1 MKKFL
6 FTLIISVAF
15 FFNVNADEQKVCKI
29 SGSNDNVEVFSAEFA
44 NEEKTL
50 VNVTVSN
57 DSKDIHANVTVTVEV
72 TYKNGVKKTF
82 VGKDLAKPQ
91 TTTQINVKIDPYL
104 NNTSNPATSV
114 ECTQITGAEC
124 I

>member
-15 FFNVNADEQKVCKI
+15 FFNVNADEQ
-29 SGSNDNVEVFSAEFA
+29 
-44 NEEKTL
+44 
-50 VNVTVSN
+50 
-57 DSKDIHANVTVTVEV
+57 NVTVTVEV

-114 ECTQITGAEC
+114 ECTQITGAKC